1 MNTEK
6 SSASNADF
14 HFFLSFNG
22 VDHALAARVRDVLNG
37 EGYEVFFS
45 DESIHVGDRFIDV
58 LEAALPRSERVLA
71 LWTRNYRSTDWSAR
85 EYNFGLSQNKLLIL
99 VCDGA
104 ELTPFAAQEV
114 HQALRTDGDDDE
126 FRRSVLALADRRQV
140 RVAHK
145 PFGRHFSD
153 AEGFGRRDILE
164 GPDVGAFRF
173 IGRRQELLIFD
184 DAWSSKGARRV
195 VCVVADGGY
204 GKTTVAQKWVADHLD
219 ELRADVYAYSFYNQA
234 LESRE
239 SLDSTAFLDDAY
251 KFFFAVGP
259 DGVPSKNEVKLKSLL
274 SRLKE
279 RPCVLILDG
288 LEPMQVQRDGRE
300 FGIIRDDYLRRFILE
315 FAQSNLPGLLI
326 ITSRLPVTDLGTV
339 AMGDHNPIAHCS
351 LPPLSESESVELLG
365 GLGVDLAE
373 SEARRLA
380 ATLEHQPLLLTV
392 YGTEAAR
399 RGVTSLDGFDV
410 YQEILKDKQAKVSDK
425 ITRFVLRTLPDLTPA
440 EKSLLFSISLFDAP
454 PNSLQL
460 RYLLETGRV
469 EHVTDGL
476 IEKPG
481 GYFRHNQFQIHLKT
495 AEAGLQA
502 RRLLRVENIRS
513 TTVGS
518 VKSYQ
523 MHALVHGGAREILK
537 QQHLGEYKEANWLI
551 FRAMTKRVRPHY
563 PDGRQDLIT
572 LYQSVPFGVRSGR
585 GKTAGWMYATRC
597 LRGFRAYSTSKHG
610 MLPLDIET
618 LSHFFEGDWVEV
630 KQDIGLTVSDQTQ
643 ALVWSGTLNCA
654 ANQYRIGRPLLER
667 GIQMA
672 EDDQNFVTAARSA
685 RNLGYMCALHGEL
698 EEARRFLEASVGF
711 ASNKPKF
718 KYRLIELMNGV
729 IVNARFQLMASHVT
743 LGYLLYHLGRND
755 DAEASFRTG
764 EQVHASECRRYPELR
779 AVWCQRFCEFLTDTG
794 RAQEAFDRA
803 NRALRDPEK
812 PRGWGE
818 GAFAAPV
825 VTLALVKAATRLH
838 EQGVST
844 LGLDAQIEMLDVAEG
859 QVAGGDE
866 RSEKDRS
873 KASASASAAEEKGG
887 KMTWIRPNF
896 RLTRATLLR
905 HKRRFDEAG
914 LELDKARRDCDEM
927 GTTLLVPDIHL
938 ERARISFETLDLS
951 AARRELQLA
960 TDCAGQIGL
969 RCRDNDFSDLRSQI
983 ST

>member
-6 SSASNADF
+6 PTAGNADY

-37 EGYEVFFS
+37 EGYKVFFS
-45 DESIHVGDRFIDV
+45 DETIHVGDRFIDV

-71 LWTRNYRSTDWSAR
+71 LWTRNYRATDWSAR
-85 EYNFGLSQNKLLIL
+85 EYNVGLSQNKLLIL

-104 ELTPFAAQEV
+104 ELTPFASLEV
-114 HQALRTDGDDDE
+114 HQSLRSDGDDDE
-126 FRRSVLALADRRQV
+126 FCRSVLALADRRQV
-140 RVAHK
+140 RVTHK
-145 PFGRHFSD
+145 SFGRHFSD

-164 GPDVGAFRF
+164 GPDISAFRF
-173 IGRRQELLIFD
+173 IGRRHELSIFD
-184 DAWSSKGARRV
+184 DAWNSKGARRV

-339 AMGDHNPIAHCS
+339 AMGDRNPVAHCS

-365 GLGVDLAE
+365 GLGVHLSE
-373 SEARRLA
+373 PEARRLA
-380 ATLEHQPLLLTV
+380 ATLDHQPLLLTV

-399 RGVTSLDGFDV
+399 RGVTSLDRFDK
-410 YQEILKDKQAKVSDK
+410 YKEILKDKQAKVSDK
-425 ITRFVLRTLPDLTPA
+425 ITRFVLRTLPDLTPG

-454 PNSLQL
+454 PNSRQL
-460 RYLLETGRV
+460 GYLLETGRV
-469 EHVTDGL
+469 DHVTDGL

-481 GYFRHNQFQIHLKT
+481 GYFRHNQFQSSLKT
-495 AEAGLQA
+495 AEDGLEA

-513 TTVGS
+513 TTTVGS

-537 QQHLGEYKEANWLI
+537 HQHLREYKEANWLI
-551 FRAMTKRVRPHY
+551 FRSMTKSVRPHF
-563 PDGRQDLIT
+563 PDARQDLIT

-597 LRGFRAYSTSKHG
+597 LRGFRAYSTNKHG

-618 LSHFFEGDWVEV
+618 LSHFFDGDWHDV
-630 KQDIGLTVSDQTQ
+630 KQDIGLTISDQTQ
-643 ALVWSGTLNCA
+643 ALVWSGSLNCA
-654 ANQYRIGRPLLER
+654 VNQYRIGRPLLER

-672 EDDQNFVTAARSA
+672 EDDQNYVTAARSA

-698 EEARRFLEASVGF
+698 EEGRRFLEASIGF
-711 ASNKPKF
+711 ASKKPKL
-718 KYRLIELMNGV
+718 KYKLIELSYGV

-755 DAEASFRTG
+755 DAEASFRAG

-779 AVWCQRFCEFLTDTG
+779 MVYCQRFCEFLTDTG

-803 NRALRDPEK
+803 NRGLRDPEK

-818 GAFAAPV
+818 GALAAPV

-844 LGLDAQIEMLDVAEG
+844 LGLDALIELLDVAEG
-859 QVAGGDE
+859 QVAGGDDT
-866 RSEKDRS
+866 SEKDRS
-873 KASASASAAEEKGG
+873 KASAAKERGG
-887 KMTWIRPNF
+887 KMTWFRPNF
-896 RLTRATLLR
+896 RLARATLLR
-905 HKRRFDEAG
+905 HQRRFDEAG
-914 LELDKARRDCDEM
+914 LELDKARRECDEM

-938 ERARISFETLDLS
+938 ERARISLETLGPS
-951 AARRELQLA
+951 AACRELRLA
-960 TDCAGQIGL
+960 TDCADQIGL
-969 RCRDNDFSDLRSQI
+969 RSRDNDFSDLRSQI
-983 ST
+983 RA